1 MSFESLGLA
10 APLLAAAKQR
20 GYLGPTPIQ
29 SAAIPPALEGRD
41 VQGAARTGS
50 GKTQAFG
57 WPVLQRLAAAGVPP
71 EGRRR
76 PVRALVLAPTREL
89 AAQIGESLREDAQ
102 HLSVALRI
110 AIAYG
115 GVSINP
121 QMMRLRGGA
130 DIVVATPGRLLD
142 LVDHNAVSLAD
153 VQTLV
158 LDEAD
163 RLLDLGFADELQ
175 RLLALL
181 PPRRQTLLFSAT
193 FPRTVTALADAMLH
207 DPVRIALA
215 GAGDENAAATQA
227 IASATAHIH
236 QRAIAVDTAPRTPLL
251 LKLIRDHAWK
261 RVLVFVATQYAASH
275 VASKLHVGGLK
286 AEAFH
291 GDLSQGRRTQLLDDF
306 KASRL
311 QVLVATD
318 LAARGI
324 DIEQLPVVVNYDLP
338 RSTDDYV
345 HRIGRTGRAGEAGL
359 AVSFVPAASEAH
371 FRLIEKRQGQRVPRE
386 TIAGFE
392 PKDVAPPKGAAEA
405 PHGAGGVKGK
415 RPSKKDKLRAAEAAR
430 AAERAA
436 RAAKRHK

>member
-1 MSFESLGLA
+1 MTFQSLGLSAPFERA
-10 APLLAAAKQR
+10 AQQR

-29 SAAIPPALEGRD
+29 AAAIPPALEGRD
-41 VQGAARTGS
+41 VQGTARTGS

-57 WPVLQRLAAAGVPP
+57 WPVLQRLSDAGVPAQGQP
-71 EGRRR
+71 R
-76 PVRALVLAPTREL
+76 PVRALILAPTREL
-89 AAQIGESLREDAQ
+89 AAQIGESLREDAE
-102 HLSVALRI
+102 HLPAALKI
-110 AIAYG
+110 VIAYG

-142 LVDHNAVSLAD
+142 LVDQNALSVAD

-163 RLLDLGFADELQ
+163 KLLDMGFADELK
-175 RLLALL
+175 RILSLL
-181 PPRRQTLLFSAT
+181 PSKRQTLLFSAT
-193 FPRTVTALADAMLH
+193 FPRAVLALAATMLH
-207 DPVRIALA
+207 DPFTIDVPDVPSDSAAALA
-215 GAGDENAAATQA
+215 AQGAQ
-227 IASATAHIH
+227 IV
-236 QRAIAVDTAPRTPLL
+236 QRAIAVDTPARTQLL

-261 RVLVFVATQYAASH
+261 RVLVFVATQHATEH
-275 VASKLHVGGLK
+275 VASKLYVGGLK

-324 DIEQLPVVVNYDLP
+324 DIIQLPVVVNYDLP
-338 RSTDDYV
+338 RSADDHV
-345 HRIGRTGRAGEAGL
+345 HRIGRTGRAGEPGL
-359 AVSFVPAASEAH
+359 AVSFVTPATEAH
-371 FRLIEKRQGQRVPRE
+371 FRLIENRQGQRVARE

-392 PKDVAPPKGAAEA
+392 PKEVAPPKGAAES
-405 PHGAGGVKGK
+405 PNSKGGVKGK
-415 RPSKKDKLRAAEAAR
+415 RPSKKDKLRAAEAAKV
-430 AAERAA
+430 AERAA
-436 RAAKRHK
+436 RAAKRNR

>member
-1 MSFESLGLA
+1 MTFQSLGLGA
-10 APLLAAAKQR
+10 AFERAAQQR

-29 SAAIPPALEGRD
+29 AAAIPPALAGRD
-41 VQGAARTGS
+41 VQGTARTGS

-57 WPVLQRLAAAGVPP
+57 WPVLQRLSDAGVPGQGQP
-71 EGRRR
+71 R
-76 PVRALVLAPTREL
+76 PVRALILAPTREL
-89 AAQIGESLREDAQ
+89 VAQIGESLREDAQ
-102 HLSVALRI
+102 HLPAALKI
-110 AIAYG
+110 AITYG

-142 LVDHNAVSLAD
+142 LIDQNAVSIAD

-163 RLLDLGFADELQ
+163 KLLDLGFADELK
-175 RLLALL
+175 RILALL
-181 PPRRQTLLFSAT
+181 PARRQTLLFSAT
-193 FPRTVTALADAMLH
+193 FPRAVLALAATMLT
-207 DPVRIALA
+207 DPFTIDVPDVPSDSAAALA
-215 GAGDENAAATQA
+215 AQG
-227 IASATAHIH
+227 AHIV
-236 QRAIAVDTAPRTPLL
+236 QRAIAVDTPARTQLL
-251 LKLIRDHAWK
+251 LKLIRGHAWK
-261 RVLVFVATQYAASH
+261 RVLVFVATQHATEH
-275 VASKLHVGGLK
+275 VASKLYVGGLK

-324 DIEQLPVVVNYDLP
+324 DIIQLPVVVNYDLP
-338 RSTDDYV
+338 RSADDHV

-359 AVSFVPAASEAH
+359 AVSFVTPATEAH
-371 FRLIEKRQGQRVPRE
+371 FRLIENRQDQRVPRE

-392 PKDVAPPKGAAEA
+392 PKEVAPPKGAAES
-405 PHGAGGVKGK
+405 PNSKGGVKGK
-415 RPSKKDKLRAAEAAR
+415 RPSKKDKLRAAEAAKV
-430 AAERAA
+430 AERAA
-436 RAAKRHK
+436 RAAKRNR

>member
-1 MSFESLGLA
+1 MTFESLGLNASFQRA
-10 APLLAAAKQR
+10 AQQR

-29 SAAIPPALEGRD
+29 AAAIPPALAGRD
-41 VQGAARTGS
+41 VQGTARTGS

-57 WPVLQRLAAAGVPP
+57 WPVLQRLAEAGVPR
-71 EGRRR
+71 EGERR

-102 HLSVALRI
+102 HLPVALKI
-110 AIAYG
+110 AITFG

-142 LVDHNAVSLAD
+142 LIDQNAVTIQD

-163 RLLDLGFADELQ
+163 RLLDMGFADELK
-175 RLLALL
+175 RIMSLL
-181 PPRRQTLLFSAT
+181 PARRQTLLFSAT
-193 FPRTVTALADAMLH
+193 FPRAVIALAQAMLH
-207 DPVRIALA
+207 DPFTIDVPDAPSDSAAALA
-215 GAGDENAAATQA
+215 AQGAK
-227 IASATAHIH
+227 IV
-236 QRAIAVDTAPRTPLL
+236 QRSIAVDTAARTQLL

-261 RVLVFVATQYAASH
+261 RVLVFVATQHATEH
-275 VASKLHVGGLK
+275 VASKLYVGGLK

-324 DIEQLPVVVNYDLP
+324 DIVQLPVVVNYDLP
-338 RSTDDYV
+338 RSADDYL

-371 FRLIEKRQGQRVPRE
+371 FRLIEKRQELRVPRE
-386 TIAGFE
+386 KIAGFE
-392 PKDVAPPKGAAEA
+392 PTEVAPPKGAAEA
-405 PHGAGGVKGK
+405 PNNAGGVKGK
-415 RPSKKDKLRAAEAAR
+415 RPSKKDKLRAAEAAK

-436 RAAKRHK
+436 RAAKRNR

>member
-1 MSFESLGLA
+1 MSFESLGLG
-10 APLLAAAKQR
+10 APLLAAARQR

-29 SAAIPPALEGRD
+29 SAAIPPALAGRD

-57 WPVLQRLAAAGVPP
+57 WPVLQRLAQDGVPP
-71 EGRRR
+71 EGRKR

-102 HLSVALRI
+102 HLPAALKI

-153 VQTLV
+153 VQVLV

-163 RLLDLGFADELQ
+163 RLLDLGFADEL
-175 RLLALL
+175 RRVLALL

-193 FPRTVTALADAMLH
+193 FPQAVTALADALLD

-215 GAGDENAAATQA
+215 GAGDESAAAAEART
-227 IASATAHIH
+227 SAAAHIH
-236 QRAIAVDTAPRTPLL
+236 QRTITVDTAPRTQLL
-251 LKLIRDHAWK
+251 LKLIRDHGWK

-275 VASKLHVGGLK
+275 IASKLHVGGLK

-338 RSTDDYV
+338 RSADDYI
-345 HRIGRTGRAGEAGL
+345 HRIGRTGRAGEPGH

-371 FRLIEKRQGQRVPRE
+371 FRLIEKRLGQRVPRE
-386 TIAGFE
+386 VIAGFE
-392 PKDVAPPKGAAEA
+392 PTEAAPAKGAAEA
-405 PHGAGGVKGK
+405 PHGTGGVKGK
-415 RPSKKDKLRAAEAAR
+415 RPSKKDKLRAADAAR

-436 RAAKRHK
+436 RAAKRR

>member
-1 MSFESLGLA
+1 MTFQSLGLSASFERA
-10 APLLAAAKQR
+10 AQQR

-29 SAAIPPALEGRD
+29 AAAIPPALEGRD
-41 VQGAARTGS
+41 VQGTARTGS

-57 WPVLQRLAAAGVPP
+57 WPVLQRLSDAGVPAQ
-71 EGRRR
+71 GQQR
-76 PVRALVLAPTREL
+76 PVRALILAPTREL

-102 HLSVALRI
+102 HLPAALKI
-110 AIAYG
+110 AIAFG

-142 LVDHNAVSLAD
+142 LIDQNAVSIAD

-163 RLLDLGFADELQ
+163 KLLDMGFADELK
-175 RLLALL
+175 RILSLL

-193 FPRTVTALADAMLH
+193 FPRAVLALAATMLT
-207 DPVRIALA
+207 DPFTIDVPDVPSDSAAALA
-215 GAGDENAAATQA
+215 AQG
-227 IASATAHIH
+227 AHIV
-236 QRAIAVDTAPRTPLL
+236 QRAIAVDTPARSQLL

-261 RVLVFVATQYAASH
+261 RVLVFVATQHATEH
-275 VASKLHVGGLK
+275 VASKLYVGGLK

-291 GDLSQGRRTQLLDDF
+291 GDLSQGRRNQLLDDF

-311 QVLVATD
+311 QVMVATD

-324 DIEQLPVVVNYDLP
+324 DIVQLPVVVNFDLP
-338 RSTDDYV
+338 RSADDHV

-359 AVSFVPAASEAH
+359 AVSFVTPATEAH
-371 FRLIEKRQGQRVPRE
+371 FRLIENRQGQRVPRE
-386 TIAGFE
+386 IIAGFE
-392 PKDVAPPKGAAEA
+392 PKEVAPPKGAAES
-405 PHGAGGVKGK
+405 PNSKGGVKGK
-415 RPSKKDKLRAAEAAR
+415 RPSKKDKLRAAEAAK

-436 RAAKRHK
+436 RAAKRNR

>member
-1 MSFESLGLA
+1 MSFQSLGLDTPFQRA
-10 APLLAAAKQR
+10 AQQR

-29 SAAIPPALEGRD
+29 AAAIPPALEGRD
-41 VQGAARTGS
+41 VQGTARTGS

-71 EGRRR
+71 EGAKR
-76 PVRALVLAPTREL
+76 PVRALILAPTREL

-102 HLSVALRI
+102 HLPVALKI
-110 AIAYG
+110 AITYG

-142 LVDHNAVSLAD
+142 LIGNNAVSIAD

-175 RLLALL
+175 RLLSLL
-181 PPRRQTLLFSAT
+181 PAKRQTLLFSAT
-193 FPRTVTALADAMLH
+193 FPRAVLDLAATMLH
-207 DPVRIALA
+207 DPFTIDVPADEAGDSASALA
-215 GAGDENAAATQA
+215 AE
-227 IASATAHIH
+227 SAHIV
-236 QRAIAVDTAPRTPLL
+236 QRAIAVDTPARTQLL

-261 RVLVFVATQYAASH
+261 RVLVFVATQHAADH
-275 VASKLHVGGLK
+275 VAHKLYVGGLK

-291 GDLSQGRRTQLLDDF
+291 GDLSQGRRNQLLDDF

-324 DIEQLPVVVNYDLP
+324 DIVQLPVVVNYDLP
-338 RSTDDYV
+338 RSADDHV
-345 HRIGRTGRAGEAGL
+345 HRIGRTGRAGESGL

-371 FRLIEKRQGQRVPRE
+371 FRLIEKRQGKRVPRE
-386 TIAGFE
+386 QVAGFE
-392 PKDVAPPKGAAEA
+392 PREVAPPKGAAEA
-405 PHGAGGVKGK
+405 PNNTGGIKGK

-436 RAAKRHK
+436 RAAKRNR

>member
-1 MSFESLGLA
+1 MSFESLGLG

-20 GYLGPTPIQ
+20 GYLGPTTIQ
-29 SAAIPPALEGRD
+29 SAAIPPALAGRD

-57 WPVLQRLAAAGVPP
+57 WPLLQRLAQDGVPP
-71 EGRRR
+71 EGRKR

-102 HLSVALRI
+102 HLPAALKI

-153 VQTLV
+153 VQVLV

-163 RLLDLGFADELQ
+163 RLLDLGFADEL
-175 RLLALL
+175 RRVLALL

-193 FPRTVTALADAMLH
+193 FPQAVTALA
-207 DPVRIALA
+207 
-215 GAGDENAAATQA
+215 GAADEDTAAAEART
-227 IASATAHIH
+227 SAAAHIH
-236 QRAIAVDTAPRTPLL
+236 QRAITVDTAPRTQLL
-251 LKLIRDHAWK
+251 LKLIRDHGWK

-275 VASKLHVGGLK
+275 IASKLHVGGLK

-338 RSTDDYV
+338 RSADDYI
-345 HRIGRTGRAGEAGL
+345 HRIGRTGRAGEPGH

-371 FRLIEKRQGQRVPRE
+371 FRLIEKRLGQRVPRE
-386 TIAGFE
+386 VIAGFE
-392 PKDVAPPKGAAEA
+392 PKEAAPAKGAAEA
-405 PHGAGGVKGK
+405 PHGTGGVKGK

-436 RAAKRHK
+436 RAAKRR

>member
-1 MSFESLGLA
+1 MTFQSLGLSASFERA
-10 APLLAAAKQR
+10 AQQR

-29 SAAIPPALEGRD
+29 AAAIPPALEGRD
-41 VQGAARTGS
+41 VQGTARTGS

-57 WPVLQRLAAAGVPP
+57 WPVLQRLSDAGVPAQ
-71 EGRRR
+71 GQQR
-76 PVRALVLAPTREL
+76 PVRALILAPTREL

-102 HLSVALRI
+102 HLPAALKI
-110 AIAYG
+110 AIAFG

-142 LVDHNAVSLAD
+142 LIDQNAVSVAD

-163 RLLDLGFADELQ
+163 KLLDMGFADELK
-175 RLLALL
+175 RILSLL
-181 PPRRQTLLFSAT
+181 PPKRQTLLFSAT
-193 FPRTVTALADAMLH
+193 FPRAVLALAATMLT
-207 DPVRIALA
+207 DPFTIDVPDVASDSAAALA
-215 GAGDENAAATQA
+215 AQG
-227 IASATAHIH
+227 AHIV
-236 QRAIAVDTAPRTPLL
+236 QRAIAVDTPARTQLL

-261 RVLVFVATQYAASH
+261 RVLVFVATQHATEH
-275 VASKLHVGGLK
+275 VASKLYVGGLK

-324 DIEQLPVVVNYDLP
+324 DIIQLPVVVNYDLP
-338 RSTDDYV
+338 RSADDHV

-359 AVSFVPAASEAH
+359 AVSFVTPATEAH
-371 FRLIEKRQGQRVPRE
+371 FRLIENRQGQRVPRE

-392 PKDVAPPKGAAEA
+392 PKEVAPPKGAAES
-405 PHGAGGVKGK
+405 PNSKGGVKGK
-415 RPSKKDKLRAAEAAR
+415 RPSKKDKLRAAEAAK
-430 AAERAA
+430 ATERAA
-436 RAAKRHK
+436 RAAKRNR